1 MVIPTENRR
10 EKTTMSDFDYGVLSA
25 LMADDEVTAI
35 HVNDVN
41 NVIIWTKQE
50 YIHPSDV
57 KFENAEQLAQLAQS
71 MADAAGHKL
80 DASSPIAE
88 VRMPDG
94 SRARLFGIPVATQ
107 GAVIQITKPVTDE
120 FTMDKMVEIGATSA
134 SAAKFLSACVKSR
147 LNIAVVGGF
156 NSGKET
162 FLNVLVD
169 ALHESVRTVVIQ
181 PISTLSLNKH
191 TNVVVLE
198 TRKPDV
204 NGVGAITNRHLIEP
218 ALDLHPHR
226 LILAELDGT
235 EGDLLINTMD
245 VGFSAMF
252 AMTGNGARD
261 AVARLESGVASGNL
275 STPLL
280 TIREKLAR
288 TIDVIVHVELFEL
301 GEIALKRMVGVAEVR
316 GMKGDN
322 IEVIQIFE
330 RPRDRDELLALGEIP
345 HHSLN
350 KIRQLGRVEV
360 DETWFTKSD

>member
-1 MVIPTENRR
+1 
-10 EKTTMSDFDYGVLSA
+10 MSDFDYGVLSG
-25 LMADDEVTAI
+25 LMANDDVTAI
-35 HVNDVN
+35 YVNDVN

-57 KFENAEQLAQLAQS
+57 KFESAAQLAQLAQS
-71 MADAAGHKL
+71 MAAATGHKL

-94 SRARLFGIPVATQ
+94 SRARLFGTPVATQ
-107 GAVIQITKPVTDE
+107 GAVIQITKPFHGDLSMELLVQ
-120 FTMDKMVEIGATSA
+120 IGAASA
-134 SAAKFLSACVKSR
+134 GAAKFLSACVKSR

-156 NSGKET
+156 NSGKEG

-169 ALHESVRTVVIQ
+169 EVHESVRMVVIQ

-198 TRKPDV
+198 TRKADV
-204 NGVGAITNRHLIEP
+204 NGAGAITNRHLLEP

-226 LILAELDGT
+226 LVLAELDGT

-245 VGFSAMF
+245 VGFSVMF

-261 AVARLESGVASGNL
+261 ALARLESSVISANL

-280 TIREKLAR
+280 TIREKIAR

-301 GEIALKRMVGVAEVR
+301 GEIALKRMIGVWELR

-322 IEVIQIFE
+322 IDVVQLFE
-330 RPRDRDELLALGEIP
+330 RPRDRDELLALGEV
-345 HHSLN
+345 SQSALE
-350 KIRQLGRVEV
+350 KIRHLGRVEV
-360 DETWFTKSD
+360 DERWFVKSE